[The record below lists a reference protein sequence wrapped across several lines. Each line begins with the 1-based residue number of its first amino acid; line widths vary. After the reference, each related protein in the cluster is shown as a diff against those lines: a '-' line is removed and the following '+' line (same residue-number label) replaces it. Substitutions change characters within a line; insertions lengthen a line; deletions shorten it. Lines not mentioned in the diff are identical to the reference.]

1 MAKSTTILWSV
12 AGLLFLA
19 LAGVAAYKVLP
30 VLNPEVG
37 GIAALDSDCDLR
49 AGPCRSELP
58 GGGSVSF
65 AIKTPGIPL
74 VKPLDLEV
82 RLAGVEASK
91 VEVDFVGIDMN
102 MGFNRPRLTEKGD
115 GVFAGT
121 GMLPVCVRLAME
133 WEARVLITSP
143 RGLLAAPFRFITVK
157 EGVALPG
164 GSQ

>member
-1 MAKSTTILWSV
+1 MAKSTTMLWGI
-12 AGLLFLA
+12 AGVLFVA
-19 LAGVAAYKVLP
+19 LAGVAAYKALP
-30 VLNPEVG
+30 ILNPEVG
-37 GIAALDSDCDLR
+37 GVAALDSGCDLR
-49 AGPCRSELP
+49 AGPCHSELP

-82 RLAGVEASK
+82 RLTGIEASK
-91 VEVDFVGIDMN
+91 VEVDFIGIDMN
-102 MGFNRPRLTEKGD
+102 MGFNRPRLSVKEG
-115 GVFAGT
+115 GVYGGT
-121 GMLPVCVRLAME
+121 GMLPVCVRVAME

-164 GSQ
+164 GGQ

>member
-1 MAKSTTILWSV
+1 MARSMTFYWGI
-12 AGLLFLA
+12 AGLLFVA
-19 LAGVAAYKVLP
+19 LAGVATYKVMP

-37 GIAALDSDCDLR
+37 GTAALDRDCDLR
-49 AGPCRSELP
+49 ACPCQSQLP

-82 RLAGVEASK
+82 RLTDVEASK

-102 MGFNRPRLTEKGD
+102 MGFNRPKLSAVGD
-115 GVFAGT
+115 GVFSGT
-121 GMLPVCVRLAME
+121 GMLPVCVRVAME
-133 WEARVLITSP
+133 WEARVLITTP
-143 RGLLAAPFRFITVK
+143 RGLLVAPYRFITVK
-157 EGVALPG
+157 DGVALPG